1 MKITRKDK
9 DSVNSI
15 ISISINKKDYSEK
28 VENTLKIIEKK
39 LIYLVLEKVISLWD

>member
-28 VENTLKIIEKK
+28 VENTLKNYRKK
-39 LIYLVLEKVISLWD
+39 ADISGLEKVISLWD